1 MIEEEIAK
9 FMALVPLM
17 LPKLIRS
24 NDPDETDITDDSG
37 ILFFS
42 LEERL
47 PISIVMD
54 EIDDGM
60 ELKLLY
66 HGTSKDNPRIHHCC
80 FFASSKASNSMF
92 KFNIVSDEREFV
104 DGLNVTLYDS
114 LDTMI
119 CLILLSEEVI
129 GELIADKKTLP
140 MLLGFYLFICLF
152 GIKVT
157 GINIRTICFQQ
168 ELYGFHEVKAFQLLD
183 KTNDVAT
190 LAATE
195 TLKHVQREI

>member
-1 MIEEEIAK
+1 MIKEEISK

-24 NDPDETDITDDSG
+24 NGPDETDITDDSG
-37 ILFFS
+37 ILFFA

-114 LDTMI
+114 LDTMESELESDLKSHAVSFDFI
-119 CLILLSEEVI
+119 QAMEVSELLA
-129 GELIADKKTLP
+129 LFCTL
-140 MLLGFYLFICLF
+140 
-152 GIKVT
+152 
-157 GINIRTICFQQ
+157 
-168 ELYGFHEVKAFQLLD
+168 
-183 KTNDVAT
+183 
-190 LAATE
+190 
-195 TLKHVQREI
+195 